1 MHKNVI
7 ISIGRQFGAGGRRV
21 GQALAKD
28 LGIAYYDK
36 ELILEAAKEFGFAPE
51 FFEENDEKSAAFAGN
66 VIQWMESLVT
76 GGLGSKNFLSQD
88 ALFEMQSQAIRKI
101 AEKHSCV
108 IVGRCSDYVLRDNPN
123 CFSVFL
129 HSSEEDRVQ
138 RIQERSELS
147 KEEAIAKMKLQDK
160 KRAAYY
166 NFYSNKTWGVSS
178 TYTLS
183 IDVSSLGVENT
194 VELIKFYMRQRGFL
208 NVVDSTSSENK

>member
-1 MHKNVI
+1 MENKGTGGNII

-21 GQALAKD
+21 GQALAKE

-36 ELILEAAKEFGFAPE
+36 ELIMEAAKEFGFAPD
-51 FFEENDEKSAAFAGN
+51 FFEENDEKSASFSGN
-66 VIQWMESLVT
+66 VLQWMESLVT
-76 GGLGSKNFLSQD
+76 SGMCTKNYLSQD
-88 ALFEMQSQAIRKI
+88 TLFEMQSEVIRKV

-129 HSSEEDRVQ
+129 HSSDEDRIT
-138 RIQERSELS
+138 RIKERSGLS
-147 KEEAIAKMKLQDK
+147 TEEAISKMRMEDK

-166 NFYSNKTWGVSS
+166 NFYSNKTWGESA

-183 IDVSSLGVENT
+183 IDVSSLGVDKT
-194 VELIKFYMRQRGFL
+194 VELIKFYLQQKEMI
-208 NVVDSTSSENK
+208 E

>member
-1 MHKNVI
+1 MENKGTGGNII

-21 GQALAKD
+21 GQALAKE

-36 ELILEAAKEFGFAPE
+36 ELIMEAAKEFGFAPD
-51 FFEENDEKSAAFAGN
+51 FFEENDEKSASFSGN
-66 VIQWMESLVT
+66 VLQWMESLVT
-76 GGLGSKNFLSQD
+76 SGMCTKNYLSQD
-88 ALFEMQSQAIRKI
+88 TLFEMQSEVIRKV

-129 HSSEEDRVQ
+129 HSSDEDRIT
-138 RIQERSELS
+138 RIQERSGLS
-147 KEEAIAKMKLQDK
+147 TEEAISKMRMEDK

-166 NFYSNKTWGVSS
+166 NFYSNKTWGESS

-183 IDVSSLGVENT
+183 IDVSSLGVDKT
-194 VELIKFYMRQRGFL
+194 VELIKFYLQQKEMI
-208 NVVDSTSSENK
+208 E

>member
-1 MHKNVI
+1 MEKNVI

-51 FFEENDEKSAAFAGN
+51 FFEENDEKSAAFSFKYP
-66 VIQWMESLVT
+66 VICILIIISDLTIIIGIHV
-76 GGLGSKNFLSQD
+76 GSKNFLSQD
-88 ALFEMQSQAIRKI
+88 ALFEMQSEVIRKI

-129 HSSEEDRVQ
+129 HSSEEDRIQ
-138 RIQERSELS
+138 RIQERSKLS
-147 KEEAIAKMKLQDK
+147 REEALTKMKLQDK

-183 IDVSSLGVENT
+183 IDVSSLGVEKT
-194 VELIKFYMRQRGFL
+194 VDLIKYYMSQKGL
-208 NVVDSTSSENK
+208 L